1 MIDFDEWFEKE
12 NALEIEKYETI
23 LSDDLPASMRER
35 CEKWLRMLRGDEEA
49 LIELSIERGL
59 YEITD
64 EN

>member
-1 MIDFDEWFEKE
+1 
-12 NALEIEKYETI
+12 
-23 LSDDLPASMRER
+23 MRER